1 MYLFPGRAY
10 DSMSVSLISFYFT
23 LYIIIM
29 VTSSSAGTVQL
40 SAQVSECLALDLSFF
55 HFISASLVRHRAGD
69 LGQVYG
75 PDFESGVA
83 AFQFGGRYSSVFEY
97 ECSSSALVDQ
107 QWLITSPGARDT
119 VLISFM
125 EELF

>member
-1 MYLFPGRAY
+1 
-10 DSMSVSLISFYFT
+10 
-23 LYIIIM
+23 M

-40 SAQVSECLALDLSFF
+40 SAQVSECLSLDLSLL

-97 ECSSSALVDQ
+97 ECSSSALVGQ
-107 QWLITSPGARDT
+107 QLLVTSPRARDT
-119 VLISFM
+119 VFVSFV

>member
-1 MYLFPGRAY
+1 
-10 DSMSVSLISFYFT
+10 
-23 LYIIIM
+23 M

-40 SAQVSECLALDLSFF
+40 SAQVSECLSLDLSLL

-75 PDFESGVA
+75 SDFESGVA

-97 ECSSSALVDQ
+97 LEQSSGLFGQQLLV
-107 QWLITSPGARDT
+107 TSPRARDT
-119 VLISFM
+119 VFVSFVG
-125 EELF
+125 ELF